1 MPIEL
6 TELQQQTLDAAKEL
20 PLKVIDPRTSAS
32 YVLVPA
38 QDYAMIREVLH
49 DEQRQQS
56 ISRMA
61 LKNAA
66 GRMDDLP

>member
-6 TELQQQTLDAAKEL
+6 TELQQKTLDTSKEV

-38 QDYAMIREVLH
+38 QEYAIICDVLD
-49 DEQRQQS
+49 DEHKQQS
-56 ISRMA
+56 IHRLA
-61 LKNAA
+61 LKNAV
-66 GRMDDLP
+66 GRMDDEP